1 MEDEE
6 EDEASLRDVEPE
18 GIVTVQRQCRFIR
31 DSRRANNE
39 LFALCVLFCG
49 KQFALLL
56 LYYGAQ

>member
-18 GIVTVQRQCRFIR
+18 GIVTVQRQWRFI
-31 DSRRANNE
+31 NNE

-56 LYYGAQ
+56 LYYVAQ